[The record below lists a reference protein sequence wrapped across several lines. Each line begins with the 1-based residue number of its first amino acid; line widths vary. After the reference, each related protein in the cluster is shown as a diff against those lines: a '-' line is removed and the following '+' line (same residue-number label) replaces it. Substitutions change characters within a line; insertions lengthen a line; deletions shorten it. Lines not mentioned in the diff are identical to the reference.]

1 MSKEP
6 AKPRSRARPG
16 SARRQPRGKQRAPRP
31 ARPTAASSAQR
42 RSRRS
47 SRSRLKPQ
55 ELQTF
60 RQLLLQ
66 KRAEIL
72 GDLGRMQ
79 DQALGKSRQ
88 AATGDLSS
96 MPVHMADIGTDNYE
110 QEFTLGLL
118 QAEQQLLREIDE
130 ALSRIDQGTY
140 GICLATGKP
149 ISKTRLRARPWARYC
164 IEYARMQER
173 GRVRPA
179 GQ

>member
-1 MSKEP
+1 M
-6 AKPRSRARPG
+6 
-16 SARRQPRGKQRAPRP
+16 
-31 ARPTAASSAQR
+31 
-42 RSRRS
+42 
-47 SRSRLKPQ
+47 
-55 ELQTF
+55 
-60 RQLLLQ
+60 LLQ